1 MKLAYDVPE
10 WRKIRLIINSDAKNE
25 ADDQYAIVHALLT
38 PRFRIRGIIGA
49 QFENTARFSGR
60 QNTMQQSVDEI
71 EKILELMELQGE
83 IPVLMGA
90 AEGLKDEQTPQPSE
104 GAELIIREALAD
116 DPAPL
121 YVVFMGP
128 LTDMASALLLR
139 PEIAE
144 RLTVIWIGGEQY
156 PHGGWEY
163 NLFNDIHAANVV
175 FSSQVK
181 LWQVPRNVYSTM
193 RVSLAELIHRVRPCG
208 AIGRYLVDQLIEFNN
223 AVTYPEW
230 PKGEMWS
237 LGDSPCISLLLDDH
251 EYHYTYK
258 RAPRITSDMY
268 YVHVGKQREIRV
280 YHYVD
285 PRFTLED
292 LFAKLA
298 LHYPRAD

>member
-1 MKLAYDVPE
+1 MKLAYEVPE

-237 LGDSPCISLLLDDH
+237 LGDSPCISLLLDEH

-258 RAPRITSDMY
+258 QAPRITSDMY
-268 YVHVGKQREIRV
+268 YVHDGKHREIRV

>member
-38 PRFRIRGIIGA
+38 PRFSIRGIIGA
-49 QFENTARFSGR
+49 QFEHTAKLSGR
-60 QNTMQQSVDEI
+60 QNTMQASVEEI
-71 EKILELMELQGE
+71 GKILALMDMQGE
-83 IPVLMGA
+83 VPVLRGA
-90 AEGLKDEQTPQPSE
+90 AEGLKDEQTPQTSE
-104 GAELIIREALAD
+104 GAELIIREAMSD
-116 DPAPL
+116 EPSPL
-121 YVVFMGP
+121 YAVFMGP
-128 LTDMASALLLR
+128 LTDMASALLMR
-139 PEIAE
+139 PEIAN
-144 RLTVIWIGGEQY
+144 RLTVIWIGGEAY
-156 PHGGWEY
+156 PDGGWEY

-175 FSSQVK
+175 FASQVQ

-193 RVSLAELIHRVRPCG
+193 RVSIAELIHKVRPYG

-251 EYHYTYK
+251 EIHYTYK
-258 RAPRITSDMY
+258 PAPRITPDMY
-268 YVHVGKQREIRV
+268 YVHDGKNRAIRV

-292 LFAKLA
+292 MFAKLA
-298 LHYPRAD
+298 LHYPPTE